1 MECPNGEM
9 KKEKAVEIYSVL
21 MPNGNARVFVDQ
33 IFRIFDN
40 DRNGRIDFNVG
51 IMMILNLYPGLF

>member
-1 MECPNGEM
+1 MECPSGEM

-33 IFRIFDN
+33 IFRVFDN

-51 IMMILNLYPGLF
+51 MILNLHS